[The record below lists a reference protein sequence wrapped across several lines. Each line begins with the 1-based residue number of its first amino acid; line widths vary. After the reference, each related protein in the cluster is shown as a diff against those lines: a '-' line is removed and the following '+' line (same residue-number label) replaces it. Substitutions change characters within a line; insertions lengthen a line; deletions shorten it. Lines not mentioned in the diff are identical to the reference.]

1 MAALPKTFYSEEV
14 IVRKKHCV
22 GVVGI
27 LCLVKGMVVAGV
39 FPENQ

>member
-14 IVRKKHCV
+14 IVRKKHYA

-27 LCLVKGMVVAGV
+27 LYLVKGTVVAGV